1 MKKLL
6 TSIILAAAGLFATNS
21 YADHRPTDDYFRL
34 TSVAEFPNFQFP
46 TTGIFVSESGYI
58 ARTYYPERIN
68 NKNHT
73 IFRELRGLGHS
84 GRRDY
89 YHFHNTIHPHSKSN
103 YIPSSDMKRTFLTI
117 TVNATFTTNI
127 TTATTTAITTGTI
140 TSTTANTITTTT
152 ETPTTKAVRIME
164 IERVDKSHTLRAEL
178 DTIAE
183 LEKISHRADI
193 DLFDFGIGCFESRI
207 GCTPNHYR
215 EALRGRDRVIF
226 GTALEHLEE
235 CIVDAFGGG
244 TIYATKQEVLNL
256 ALYVRGAIMYHRR
269 QNVNGEMMI
278 ILKYRQSN
286 FHRTTYEKVCDY
298 LQTRDWNGRIPT
310 GIRGADIVQNAHRT
324 YERH

>member
-6 TSIILAAAGLFATNS
+6 TSLILAAAGLFAVES
-21 YADHRPTDDYFRL
+21 QASHRPTDDYFRL
-34 TSVAEFPNFQFP
+34 IDTTRMELVDNLLP
-46 TTGIFVSESGYI
+46 TTGSYIRGINPQAFSGEGLPVNTS
-58 ARTYYPERIN
+58 TYWYVKGGSSWQWYYTPVVIEGLLDRGGN
-68 NKNHT
+68 SLDTKKFTHT
-73 IFRELRGLGHS
+73 IKTETEVLPVTIIS
-84 GRRDY
+84 T
-89 YHFHNTIHPHSKSN
+89 NTI
-103 YIPSSDMKRTFLTI
+103 
-117 TVNATFTTNI
+117 
-127 TTATTTAITTGTI
+127 TATVGSIETTTQLTATI
-140 TSTTANTITTTT
+140 TSSKTVAYTVM
-152 ETPTTKAVRIME
+152 ELERI
-164 IERVDKSHTLRAEL
+164 IKSHTLRAEL

-235 CIVDAFGGG
+235 CVVDALGAG
-244 TIYATKQEVLNL
+244 TILSTKQEVLNL

-269 QNVNGEMMI
+269 QDVNGQMMI

-286 FHRTTYEKVCDY
+286 FHRNTYEKVCDY
-298 LQTRDWNGRIPT
+298 LQTRDWNGRIPA

>member
-6 TSIILAAAGLFATNS
+6 TSLILAAAGLFATNS
-21 YADHRPTDDYFRL
+21 FADHRPTDDYFRFQSL
-34 TSVAEFPNFQFP
+34 NHLFPDKMPRVGFLISDSGSFVEARNWWRRHQETVYRNTNPSRVIWYYSPMDIQGRGQNFSSYYFSRNIITSTINVSVAM
-46 TTGIFVSESGYI
+46 T
-58 ARTYYPERIN
+58 
-68 NKNHT
+68 
-73 IFRELRGLGHS
+73 L
-84 GRRDY
+84 
-89 YHFHNTIHPHSKSN
+89 
-103 YIPSSDMKRTFLTI
+103 
-117 TVNATFTTNI
+117 
-127 TTATTTAITTGTI
+127 TTATTTAITTGTV

-152 ETPTTKAVRIME
+152 HTPTISVITILEA
-164 IERVDKSHTLRAEL
+164 ERQDKSQTLRAEL

-183 LEKISHRADI
+183 LEKISHKADL

-207 GCTPNHYR
+207 GCTPDHYR

-244 TIYATKQEVLNL
+244 IIHATKQEVLNL

-269 QNVNGEMMI
+269 QDVNGQMMI
-278 ILKYRQSN
+278 ILKYRQSD
-286 FHRTTYEKVCDY
+286 FHRNTYEKVCDY
-298 LQTRDWNGRIPT
+298 LQTRDWNGRIPA

>member
-6 TSIILAAAGLFATNS
+6 TSLILAAAGLFATNS

-34 TSVAEFPNFQFP
+34 TSVAEFPINEFP
-46 TTGIFVSESGYI
+46 TVGIFVSENGYI
-58 ARTYYPERIN
+58 ANTKRPERIN
-68 NKNHT
+68 NKNHS
-73 IFRELRGLGHS
+73 IFRELRGLGYS
-84 GRRDY
+84 GNRDY
-89 YHFHNTIHPHSKSN
+89 YHLPHTLYPHRKGN
-103 YIPSSDMKRTFLTI
+103 YIPSSVMKRTFLTI
-117 TVNATFTTNI
+117 TVDATFTTNT
-127 TTATTTAITTGTI
+127 TTATTATITTGTV
-140 TSTTANTITTTT
+140 TSTNANTITTTT

-164 IERVDKSHTLRAEL
+164 LERIDRSQTLRAEL

-207 GCTPNHYR
+207 GCTPDHYR

-235 CIVDAFGGG
+235 CIVDALGGG
-244 TIYATKQEVLNL
+244 IIHATKQEVLNL
-256 ALYVRGAIMYHRR
+256 ALYVRGGIMYHRR

-286 FHRTTYEKVCDY
+286 FHRNTYEKVCDY
-298 LQTRDWNGRIPT
+298 LQTRDWNGRIPA

>member
-21 YADHRPTDDYFRL
+21 HADHLPTNDYFRL
-34 TSVAEFPNFQFP
+34 TSVAEFPNLQLP
-46 TTGIFVSESGYI
+46 TTGIFVNGKGFI
-58 ARTYYPERIN
+58 AATYFPERIN
-68 NKNHT
+68 HKSYP
-73 IFRELRGLGHS
+73 IFRELRGLANYHT
-84 GRRDY
+84 RDY
-89 YHFHNTIHPHSKSN
+89 YHLPHSIYPQGKGN
-103 YIPSSDMKRTFLTI
+103 RIPSSDMKRTFLTI

-127 TTATTTAITTGTI
+127 TTATTATITTGTI
-140 TSTTANTITTTT
+140 TSTNANTITTTT

-183 LEKISHRADI
+183 LEKISHKADL

-207 GCTPNHYR
+207 GCTPDHYR
-215 EALRGRDRVIF
+215 EALRARDRVIF

-235 CIVDAFGGG
+235 CIVDALGGG
-244 TIYATKQEVLNL
+244 RIYATKDEVLNL
-256 ALYVRGAIMYHRR
+256 ALYVRGGIMYHRR
-269 QNVNGEMMI
+269 QDVNGQMMI

-286 FHRTTYEKVCDY
+286 FHRNTYEKVCDY
-298 LQTRDWNGRIPT
+298 LKTRDWNGRIPA

>member
-6 TSIILAAAGLFATNS
+6 TSIILAAAGLFAANT

-34 TSVAEFPNFQFP
+34 TSVIQYEQGKMP
-46 TTGIFVSESGYI
+46 TTGLYLDSRIYLVLNP
-58 ARTYYPERIN
+58 YYVRQIN
-68 NKNHT
+68 NERYQSW
-73 IFRELRGLGHS
+73 IRGTVRGIH
-84 GRRDY
+84 Y
-89 YHFHNTIHPHSKSN
+89 YHTHASITGGI
-103 YIPSSDMKRTFLTI
+103 DKRNLFETEWRGSFSTI
-117 TVNATFTTNI
+117 TINPTRTSTSVSISVSSTI
-127 TTATTTAITTGTI
+127 TTSI
-140 TSTTANTITTTT
+140 TSTIAYQITQTAGVL
-152 ETPTTKAVRIME
+152 EL
-164 IERVDKSHTLRAEL
+164 ERVDKSHTLRAEL

-207 GCTPNHYR
+207 GCTPDHYR

-244 TIYATKQEVLNL
+244 IIHATKDEVLNL
-256 ALYVRGAIMYHRR
+256 ALYVRGGIMYHRR
-269 QNVNGEMMI
+269 QDVNGQMMI

-286 FHRTTYEKVCDY
+286 FHRNTYEKVCQY
-298 LQTRDWNGRIPT
+298 LQTRDWNGRIPA